1 MLARIALVI
10 ACLELAGCAAIRAPA
25 PPPELARTEA
35 AIRGAAREGAGADR
49 RAAMHLALARS
60 ELAQARRRLSVG
72 DREGARWLLRRAE
85 VDAELSTLIVR
96 EAGLRD
102 AAGRTLDQASP
113 LADRAE

>member
-1 MLARIALVI
+1 MLARVALVI
-10 ACLELAGCAAIRAPA
+10 VSLGLAGCAAIRRPP
-25 PPPELARTEA
+25 PPPELPRAQA
-35 AIRGAAREGAGADR
+35 AIRGAEREGAGADR

-60 ELAQARRRLSVG
+60 ELAQARRRLALG

-102 AAGRTLDQASP
+102 AARRTLDQASA
-113 LADRAE
+113 LAGQRE